1 MVLELTEKTNCRGIA
16 NDYFLWVMFVNGK
29 NMHSMGT
36 VGSRVT
42 DVQCIL
48 LWPYAAYSKKLL
60 NPLKITSSARLT
72 TAEILND
79 QKQTL
84 SDLKIDLLS
93 APYCIIQS
101 HLTMNSSRS

>member
-1 MVLELTEKTNCRGIA
+1 MA
-16 NDYFLWVMFVNGK
+16 HVNGCT
-29 NMHSMGT
+29 MCF
-36 VGSRVT
+36 VVAFRA
-42 DVQCIL
+42 QA
-48 LWPYAAYSKKLL
+48 YAAYSKKLL
-60 NPLKITSSARLT
+60 NPVKITSSARLT

-101 HLTMNSSRS
+101 HMHLTVNSSRR

>member
-1 MVLELTEKTNCRGIA
+1 MYVVVAFRA
-16 NDYFLWVMFVNGK
+16 
-29 NMHSMGT
+29 
-36 VGSRVT
+36 
-42 DVQCIL
+42 QA
-48 LWPYAAYSKKLL
+48 YAAYSKKLL
-60 NPLKITSSARLT
+60 NPFKITSSVRLT

-101 HLTMNSSRS
+101 QLTMNSSRR

>member
-1 MVLELTEKTNCRGIA
+1 M
-16 NDYFLWVMFVNGK
+16 YFVVAFRALA
-29 NMHSMGT
+29 
-36 VGSRVT
+36 
-42 DVQCIL
+42 
-48 LWPYAAYSKKLL
+48 YAGYRKKLL
-60 NPLKITSSARLT
+60 NPFKITSSARLT

-101 HLTMNSSRS
+101 HLTMNSSRRLKVTKL